1 MNEQTLIRV
10 VRLYKSSTGSCV
22 YFPKRVMDRLGLK
35 VGDEYALYAGSDG
48 TLTLR
53 PIKAKR

>member
-1 MNEQTLIRV
+1 MSEQTLIRV
-10 VRLYKSSTGSCV
+10 VRLYKSSSGSGF
-22 YFPKRVMDRLGLK
+22 YFPKRVMERLGLK

-53 PIKAKR
+53 PIKPRR

>member
-10 VRLYKSSTGSCV
+10 VRLYKSSSGLCV
-22 YFPKRVMDRLGLK
+22 YFPKRVMERLGLK